1 MNSISRDGNVVNRT
15 SRLSV
20 RDGGNDLGVWIRT
33 NRLLQHVSQR
43 ELADRAGIS
52 RSYLCDIERGRGT
65 KPSVEALNRIA
76 LALGAARTDVLREAG
91 ILEPNLN
98 PQELSREQKLVAL
111 FRGLSDES
119 QFALE
124 RFARYLLSEE
134 QHWVQPRL
142 VDEELHVEKRSFQ
155 TGPGLFDGMDV

>member
-1 MNSISRDGNVVNRT
+1 MESISPAGPTSNRT
-15 SRLSV
+15 TRQSV
-20 RDGGNDLGVWIRT
+20 RESGNDLGVWIRT

-65 KPSVEALNRIA
+65 KPSVEALDRIA
-76 LALGAARTDVLREAG
+76 VALGAARTDVLREAG
-91 ILEPNLN
+91 ILEPNLD

-111 FRGLSDES
+111 FRGLTDES

-124 RFARYLLSEE
+124 RFARYLLSED

-142 VDEELHVEKRSFQ
+142 VDEEVHVEKRTPQ
-155 TGPGLFDGMDV
+155 TGPGLFDGMDI

>member
-1 MNSISRDGNVVNRT
+1 MDSISHDSNVASRAA
-15 SRLSV
+15 RLSV

-33 NRLLQHVSQR
+33 NRLLQQVSQR

-65 KPSVEALNRIA
+65 KPSVDALDRIA
-76 LALGAARTDVLREAG
+76 VALGAARTDLLREAG
-91 ILEPNLN
+91 ILEPSLD
-98 PQELSREQKLVAL
+98 PRELSREQKLVAL
-111 FRGLSDES
+111 FRGLTDES

-124 RFARYLLSEE
+124 RFARYLLSED

-142 VDEELHVEKRSFQ
+142 VDEESHVEKRSVQ
-155 TGPGLFDGMDV
+155 TGPGLFDGMDL